1 MENTV
6 LKTLEA
12 LKANRME
19 AYYAE
24 NKQEALDTV
33 LSLIEKDSSVAS
45 GGSMTLKEIGLIDAL
60 KNQGYDYWD
69 RADIKDPADYPA
81 FFRKSLTADVYLSS
95 SNAITE
101 NGELYNVD
109 GNSNRVAAMLYG
121 PKSVIVVAGINK
133 IVKNLEEA
141 RQFAEKSFDRISK
154 MTNEYRE
161 THLDEGNP
169 AVDELLDNVQ
179 RKIMKKSILMELAED
194 VYDEFFKSASKAV
207 NFSLEELF
215 KEHKIR
221 KELAKH
227 D

>member
-6 LKTLEA
+6 LRTLEA

-33 LSLIEKDSSVAS
+33 LSLIEKDNSVAS

-60 KNQGYDYWD
+60 KNHGYDYWD

-133 IVKNLEEA
+133 IVK
-141 RQFAEKSFDRISK
+141 D
-154 MTNEYRE
+154 
-161 THLDEGNP
+161 LDEAALRVKTVAAPLNTKRL
-169 AVDELLDNVQ
+169 A
-179 RKIMKKSILMELAED
+179 KIL
-194 VYDEFFKSASKAV
+194 ASKVKVGDVIIKDILGTGIDVVAAR
-207 NFSLEELF
+207 SL
-215 KEHKIR
+215 
-221 KELAKH
+221 A
-227 D
+227 

>member
-12 LKANRME
+12 IKANRMD

-24 NKQEALDTV
+24 NKQEALETV
-33 LSLIEKDSSVAS
+33 LSLIEKDNSIAS

-60 KNQGYDYWD
+60 KTQGYDYWD

-121 PKSVIVVAGINK
+121 PKSVIVVAGVNK
-133 IVKNLEEA
+133 IVKDLDEA
-141 RQFAEKSFDRISK
+141 ALRVKTVAAPLNTKRLSKKTYCAEKGICVKIDGDLSCGCSSPDRICRNFVVMGPQAQVGRVKVSLV
-154 MTNEYRE
+154 NENLGY
-161 THLDEGNP
+161 
-169 AVDELLDNVQ
+169 
-179 RKIMKKSILMELAED
+179 
-194 VYDEFFKSASKAV
+194 
-207 NFSLEELF
+207 
-215 KEHKIR
+215 
-221 KELAKH
+221 
-227 D
+227 